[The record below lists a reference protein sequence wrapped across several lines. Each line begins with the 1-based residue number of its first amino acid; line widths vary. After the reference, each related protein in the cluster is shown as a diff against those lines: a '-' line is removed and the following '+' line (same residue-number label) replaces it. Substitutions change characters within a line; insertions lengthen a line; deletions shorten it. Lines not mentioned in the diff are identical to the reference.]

1 MQRWLD
7 VHSVEMEVHG
17 VRLWVSRERREEE
30 VRLGQKSHQVTSGV
44 VTAELDCTPFETRWL
59 GLLNQAVV
67 N

>member
-1 MQRWLD
+1 MQSWLD

-17 VRLWVSRERREEE
+17 VRLWVSRERREEG
-30 VRLGQKSHQVTSGV
+30 VRLGQESDQ